1 MKDTKGGLTG
11 IINNRRKWQIV
22 LFLVLGLLLFPRTV
36 FANSPG
42 PVDHFSIILENVPAE
57 ATGVDVLVPV
67 SEIPADSYLEE
78 KEDVLAEAG
87 LMPDCGLAS
96 YDDGFVSCLAHY
108 RDVEYDLTFG
118 QSGRSV
124 SIGGYLGNGRELFP
138 VLREMPQLKLAVYDK
153 NGDILAV
160 SDAFTTVSS
169 FRYVFKGDL
178 TYDAAS
184 GHVDVRMHE
193 SFAYGMIMSLIPFLI
208 PFILVISALGT
219 VLIELVVGV
228 ICSMRPLSVIVKVT
242 ALTNIGMN
250 LVFYLLMA
258 TMPDFVPFNWLV
270 ILELVVI
277 VVEYLIY
284 IRKYR
289 QHSKVH
295 VLVYTVI
302 ANLASAMIGL
312 LFFSLV

>member
-22 LFLVLGLLLFPRTV
+22 LFLVLGLLLFPRIV

-96 YDDGFVSCLAHY
+96 YDDGFVSCLGHY
-108 RDVEYDLTFG
+108 RDVEYDLAFD

-184 GHVDVRMHE
+184 GHVDVRMDE
-193 SFAYGMIMSLIPFLI
+193 SIAYLIFMALV
-208 PFILVISALGT
+208 PFILVISALVT

-250 LVFYLLMA
+250 LLFYLLMA

-312 LFFSLV
+312 LFYSSW